1 MTVDGIR
8 PAAPPAP
15 AAPAGD
21 RPIPV
26 RGSAPPTAPPVTAVP
41 TRAVQPVHPGSEADR
56 PRLDL
61 ARMLQ
66 EAAEL
71 RHAGRE
77 VRVRFMRDETAER
90 LVVRVED
97 PRSGELVAQYPPEE
111 LLRFYAAVRAERDRG
126 AGLVDLA
133 T

>member
-1 MTVDGIR
+1 MSVDAVR
-8 PAAPPAP
+8 PASPPAP
-15 AAPAGD
+15 VAPAGD
-21 RPIPV
+21 RPASV
-26 RGSAPPTAPPVTAVP
+26 RAGAPPTAPPVAAIP
-41 TRAVQPVHPGSEADR
+41 ARAVQPVRPGAEADR

-71 RHAGRE
+71 RHPGRE
-77 VRVRFMRDETAER
+77 VRVRFARDEAADR

-97 PRSGELVAQYPPEE
+97 PRSGEVVAQYPPEE
-111 LLRFYAAVRAERDRG
+111 LLRFCAAVRAERRG
-126 AGLVDLA
+126 GSLLDLA

>member
-1 MTVDGIR
+1 MSVDAVR
-8 PAAPPAP
+8 PANPPAP
-15 AAPAGD
+15 TAPAGD
-21 RPIPV
+21 RPAPV
-26 RGSAPPTAPPVTAVP
+26 RASAPPTAPPVAAVP
-41 TRAVQPVHPGSEADR
+41 ARAVQPVRPGAESDR

-61 ARMLQ
+61 SRLLQ

-77 VRVRFMRDETAER
+77 VRVRFARDDAAGRT
-90 LVVRVED
+90 VVRVED

-111 LLRFYAAVRAERDRG
+111 LLRFYAAVRAEVRG
-126 AGLVDLA
+126 ASALVDLS

>member
-1 MTVDGIR
+1 MTIDGIR
-8 PAAPPAP
+8 PAPPPAP

-21 RPIPV
+21 RPLPV
-26 RGSAPPTAPPVTAVP
+26 RTSAPPTAPPVAAVP
-41 TRAVQPVHPGSEADR
+41 PRAVQPVRPGSGADR

-61 ARMLQ
+61 PRMLQ

-71 RHAGRE
+71 RHSGRE
-77 VRVRFMRDETAER
+77 VRVRLERDEAAER
-90 LVVRVED
+90 VVVRVED

-111 LLRFYAAVRAERDRG
+111 LLRFYAAVRAEGRG
-126 AGLVDLA
+126 DGGLVDLA

>member
-1 MTVDGIR
+1 MTVEGVVR
-8 PAAPPAP
+8 PVTPVVQATGAERQPAAKGPAP
-15 AAPAGD
+15 
-21 RPIPV
+21 
-26 RGSAPPTAPPVTAVP
+26 SAPPVAAVP
-41 TRAVQPVHPGSEADR
+41 PRAVQPVRPGSEADR

-66 EAAEL
+66 EAAEA

-77 VRVRFMRDETAER
+77 VRVRFARDETAER

-97 PRSGELVAQYPPEE
+97 PRSGELLAQYPPEE